1 MRRLCL
7 FSGGL
12 ALAAALYVYAVHA
25 APWPLLLGL
34 AVLCG
39 GLFLLRK
46 AGTCRA
52 AVCVLGILMGFAWC
66 RGYEALFL
74 RPLERYAGQELP
86 FAAEA
91 LAAPQQTTY
100 GQSCEVRLKLGG
112 QSCTAVLYF
121 DEADADIRPGDTLS
135 GLARI
140 TTAQERL
147 RRGSDYDISRGLL
160 LSASCRGTLHV
171 QKALAV
177 PLRLLPAR
185 FAQRLRS
192 AVTAVFPADTAGFV
206 RALLLGDRSGLR
218 YAARNELAIAGIY
231 HAVAVSGMH
240 VSILLGMILLL
251 CGGNHPLAA
260 ALGLPA
266 AACFILMAGAPASA
280 VRAGVMQAIV
290 LCAPLLRR
298 DYDPPTAIFAA
309 LLVLLAQNPWAVRD
323 VGLQLSFAST
333 AGIVLFAGR
342 LYRALTDHRQLQ
354 RWLRPKTPLR
364 WLLRAMLTALC
375 CTLSSMVFALPI
387 TAVQFG
393 EISLAAP
400 VVNVLVLWLL
410 SIVFC
415 GAMLTALLALAL
427 PAAAAIPA
435 AALSWPVR
443 LVQLVAHGAAKV
455 PFAALYPENGYLI
468 AAAVFLYALVLLLA
482 LRPGTVRLWHAL
494 AAAVV
499 VTGCC
504 MALSCADAALPASSF
519 AMLDV
524 GQGQCLVSRTGG
536 SVTVIDCGG
545 AEDAS
550 GETAARYLLARGMP
564 RVDRLILTHFDA
576 DHCNGVRQLLRRV
589 QVDTLYIPEL
599 SPSSRLRTQILLAA
613 AEAGTSIRY
622 VTQDLVLP
630 QEGGSLTIFAPT
642 GEKDEENAGL
652 CILAACEKYDILITG
667 DLTAQAEYRLL
678 SLHTLP
684 QAAVLVA
691 GHHGAATSTSGALL
705 RAVRPE
711 AVFIS
716 AGADNRFGHPAAQTL
731 ARIRQSGAAV
741 YRTDL
746 SGTITIR
753 G

>member
-46 AGTCRA
+46 AGTRRA
-52 AVCVLGILMGFAWC
+52 AVCVLGLLTGFAWC

-91 LAAPQQTTY
+91 LAVPQQTTY

-160 LSASCRGTLHV
+160 LSASCRGTLHI
-171 QKALAV
+171 QAAETV

-342 LYRALTDHRQLQ
+342 LYRALTDHRRLQ

-435 AALSWPVR
+435 AVLSWPVR
-443 LVQLVAHGAAKV
+443 RMA
-455 PFAALYPENGYLI
+455 
-468 AAAVFLYALVLLLA
+468 
-482 LRPGTVRLWHAL
+482 RRRCRLPRCIRK
-494 AAAVV
+494 
-499 VTGCC
+499 TG
-504 MALSCADAALPASSF
+504 
-519 AMLDV
+519 
-524 GQGQCLVSRTGG
+524 
-536 SVTVIDCGG
+536 I
-545 AEDAS
+545 
-550 GETAARYLLARGMP
+550 
-564 RVDRLILTHFDA
+564 
-576 DHCNGVRQLLRRV
+576 
-589 QVDTLYIPEL
+589 
-599 SPSSRLRTQILLAA
+599 
-613 AEAGTSIRY
+613 
-622 VTQDLVLP
+622 
-630 QEGGSLTIFAPT
+630 
-642 GEKDEENAGL
+642 
-652 CILAACEKYDILITG
+652 
-667 DLTAQAEYRLL
+667 
-678 SLHTLP
+678 
-684 QAAVLVA
+684 
-691 GHHGAATSTSGALL
+691 
-705 RAVRPE
+705 
-711 AVFIS
+711 
-716 AGADNRFGHPAAQTL
+716 
-731 ARIRQSGAAV
+731 
-741 YRTDL
+741 
-746 SGTITIR
+746 
-753 G
+753 